1 MKVFILLTF
10 GFLGWTFYTLSGGAD
25 YVPKEGSRQAHARA
39 MAAAEDARMA
49 SVVQVPADDAGQADA
64 NRSDLAPEA
73 VASDLG
79 IAPDMLVMS
88 ALNDSVKLLQNVA
101 PADVDAPE
109 ALPDARVASLTLAE
123 PEAFAQA
130 AGYAPATETLTDE
143 TPETFQRLEDLRRI
157 TGNRVNIRTGPGTGY
172 GVSGQVTRGTEVEVL
187 DGLSSGWLQLRVR
200 DSQQIGWVAS
210 SLVSDSEG

>member
-64 NRSDLAPEA
+64 NESDLAPEA

-88 ALNDSVKLLQNVA
+88 ALNDSVNLLQSVST
-101 PADVDAPE
+101 ADVDEPE
-109 ALPDARVASLTLAE
+109 ALRDARVASLTLAE

-130 AGYAPATETLTDE
+130 AGYAPVTETMTDE

-187 DGLSSGWLQLRVR
+187 EGLPSGWLQLRVR